1 MSSSH
6 SEPLHM
12 PRTKPT
18 AKPAPED
25 QTNSRR
31 VMLNRVHTRFT
42 TTEPSIAPPALI
54 CPSCVLQMRYVQ
66 SYIGG
71 VSALQPEQ
79 WDYFVCQTGCGTF
92 QYRHRT
98 RKLRQIS

>member
-1 MSSSH
+1 MSSSL

-12 PRTKPT
+12 LRSKPT
-18 AKPAPED
+18 AKPAAKGR
-25 QTNSRR
+25 THSHR
-31 VMLNRVHTRFT
+31 VTLNRVHRRFT
-42 TTEPSIAPPALI
+42 TTQPSIAPPALI
-54 CPSCVLQMRYVQ
+54 CPSCIEQMRYVQ